1 MVCKISYLLWF
12 PDIPNKAGRKTRRR
26 RTHAISKCYAFH
38 AHTIKRDINYL
49 SYHIKKFIKWSPG
62 SVLQKPTNFS
72 KLFVWYCSTEIKK
85 KIFLSWFQR
94 SIQQR
99 GSHPEM
105 LCTGASFWIKSQAE
119 RLNIFLWI
127 LWKLLRIAFYMTP
140 LNSWFVQPPRM
151 IWAFGKFTSISSKQ
165 NGMNHNHNWKY
176 GNQYKKICVR
186 YLQQCYW

>member
-85 KIFLSWFQR
+85 KGFPKLISTVDTTKRQPPGNALHWSIFLDKVTGWTFKYFPVNFVKTIENCFLHDTSEQ
-94 SIQQR
+94 
-99 GSHPEM
+99 
-105 LCTGASFWIKSQAE
+105 LVCTTSKDDLGIWEVYF
-119 RLNIFLWI
+119 NII
-127 LWKLLRIAFYMTP
+127 
-140 LNSWFVQPPRM
+140 
-151 IWAFGKFTSISSKQ
+151 
-165 NGMNHNHNWKY
+165 
-176 GNQYKKICVR
+176 
-186 YLQQCYW
+186 